1 MIRDIII
8 SKTAKRKIEKLFEY
22 LVKNWNLKIKSDFA
36 KKLNRSIKIIQ
47 LNPEVFPASNI
58 KKGLHKCVITK
69 QTTLFYRF
77 NSKKIIIVTIF
88 DTRQNPDKLY
98 KDL

>member
-22 LVKNWNLKIKSDFA
+22 LVKNWNLKVKSDFA

-88 DTRQNPDKLY
+88 DTRQNPNNLY